1 MAGHVAM
8 KKEIVQGIFG
18 GLVMIL
24 IVASI
29 GSVIGSSVSLG
40 HHDEGHGDAAGHAAE
55 GDTHAAEG
63 DAAAAEGDAAAEG
76 EAAPKE

>member
-40 HHDEGHGDAAGHAAE
+40 HHDEGHGDAGHAAE